1 MQVSNSKP
9 ASAFFETKVYE
20 RKEWSRNMHAE
31 KWRKR

>member
-9 ASAFFETKVYE
+9 ASVFETKVYE